1 MEKYL
6 ARTGY
11 SSLGSVHETEKE
23 AKEQAIVYRDWNDEM
38 TGYYKVFGEHS
49 SEPRPIVAISDEVPS
64 REEYLRSMADYE
76 EEKARFEEEVERM
89 RKERFEK
96 YYDIQRRYINLGTEY
111 NHHDLLKV
119 TYRKANGRKH
129 SVTGIVYDVWI
140 TPIGEIRPKLGKVY
154 DNPDQKIVSIEI
166 LKRRNDMD
174 AREIF
179 RTLHRMY

>member
-11 SSLGSVHETEKE
+11 SSLGSVHETKSE
-23 AKEQAIVYRDWNDEM
+23 AEHQAIVYRDWNDEM

-76 EEKARFEEEVERM
+76 EEKARFDEEVERM

-96 YYDIQRRYINLGTEY
+96 YYDIQRRYINLGTSY
-111 NHHDLLKV
+111 DHHDLLKV
-119 TYRKANGRKH
+119 TYLKPNGRKRI
-129 SVTGIVYDVWI
+129 VTGIVCDVWI
-140 TPIGEIRPKLGKVY
+140 TSQGEIRPKLGKVY
-154 DNPDQKIVSIEI
+154 DRPEDKIVSIEV
-166 LKRRNDMD
+166 LKRRNEMES
-174 AREIF
+174 REIY
-179 RTLHRMY
+179 RILHRMY